1 MRDESEKVWTEDRKV
16 GDTFK
21 FDYDRLLALIPNDV
35 SFKRSDLSSK
45 NQKMKEMQS
54 SGIKC

>member
-1 MRDESEKVWTEDRKV
+1 MRDESEKVWLDVGKM

-45 NQKMKEMQS
+45 NHK
-54 SGIKC
+54 IKDMSI